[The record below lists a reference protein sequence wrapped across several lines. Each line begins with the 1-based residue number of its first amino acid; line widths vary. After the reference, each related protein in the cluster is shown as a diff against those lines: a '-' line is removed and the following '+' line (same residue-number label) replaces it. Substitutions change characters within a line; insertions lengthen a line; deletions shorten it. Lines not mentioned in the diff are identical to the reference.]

1 MKRSKIAELLV
12 AGVAVTM
19 LVGCGRDVGMEN
31 LGKIET
37 EILELSKDMEVAP
50 NLLPSEDLDLVE
62 ERAVV
67 EDWGQVRAENGK
79 VQLNYEGRYLCLTL
93 QDGQGRGRSIVEG
106 PCF

>member
-1 MKRSKIAELLV
+1 MKRSKIVGLLF
-12 AGVAVTM
+12 AGLATTT

-37 EILELSKDMEVAP
+37 EILELSKDMGVAP
-50 NLLPSEDLDLVE
+50 NLLPRDDLELVE

-79 VQLNYEGRYLCLTL
+79 VQLNHEGRYLCLTL